1 MLELTE
7 ALAGPYCAMMLGDF
21 GADVIKVERPGV
33 GDQTRT
39 WGPPFLG
46 TQSCYFLMTNRNK
59 RSVTLNYDTPKG
71 LEILGRM
78 IASSDVLLAN
88 NPSLASLRKRGLDP
102 DTLCARHPRLVYCNI
117 SGYGFNGPKAGL
129 PGYDIVAQAEA
140 GVWSFTGEEDTN
152 PVRYPVAIADISTG
166 IYATIGVLAALFA
179 RERTGRGQF
188 IDMALFDTQITWLA
202 NIGSNY
208 LNAQQLPRRLGN
220 AHPSIV
226 PYDVFKGGDGKLF
239 IVAAGS
245 EAHWSRLVPILGA
258 EQTLGRDPR
267 FTTNALRVQHR
278 NELNPILQELLAQR
292 PRAGVAREAGGGQDP
307 GRPHSDGGRSADRS
321 ADAGA
326 QHHRRNRASRDR
338 AGAQHRQPLPAGG
351 NPSAVP
357 LPAAAARRAHRGGLA
372 EPGIFPRRYCGR
384 PARGRD
390 LGRNQADHGRRHG
403 GAHSYIRAAYIGA
416 PSGILCGCNPR
427 NGESHRER

>member
-1 MLELTE
+1 MVNPGLNPNSSPPACEGIRVLDLTE

-21 GADVIKVERPGV
+21 GADVIKIERPGV

-78 IASSDVLLAN
+78 IANTDVLLAN
-88 NPSLASLRKRGLDP
+88 NPSLASLQKRGIDP

-140 GVWSFTGEEDTN
+140 GVWSFTGEEDTK

-166 IYATIGVLAALFA
+166 IYATMGVLAALFA

-226 PYDVFKGGDGKLF
+226 PYDVFKGSDGKLF
-239 IVAAGS
+239 IVAVGS
-245 EAHWSRLVPILGA
+245 EAHWSRFVPILGA

-278 NELNPILQELLAQR
+278 NELNPILQELLAAC
-292 PRAGVAREAGGGQDP
+292 PARVWLEK
-307 GRPHSDGGRSADRS
+307 
-321 ADAGA
+321 
-326 QHHRRNRASRDR
+326 
-338 AGAQHRQPLPAGG
+338 L
-351 NPSAVP
+351 
-357 LPAAAARRAHRGGLA
+357 AAARIPAGPIQTVEEALTDPQTLA
-372 EPGIFPRRYCGR
+372 RSTIVEIEHPEIG
-384 PARGRD
+384 PARSIANPCRLAGTPPLYRYPPPLLGEHTAAVLQNLGYSPDEIAAAQRD
-390 LGRNQADHGRRHG
+390 AV
-403 GAHSYIRAAYIGA
+403 I
-416 PSGILCGCNPR
+416 
-427 NGESHRER
+427 

>member
-1 MLELTE
+1 MVNPGLNPNSLPPACEGIRVLELTE

-59 RSVTLNYDTPKG
+59 RSATLNYDTPKG

-78 IASSDVLLAN
+78 IANSDVLLVN
-88 NPSLASLRKRGLDP
+88 NPSLASLRKRGIDP

-140 GVWSFTGEEDTN
+140 GVWSFTGEEDTK

-166 IYATIGVLAALFA
+166 IYATIGVLTALFA

-208 LNAQQLPRRLGN
+208 LNAKQLPRRLGN
-220 AHPSIV
+220 AHASIV
-226 PYDVFKGGDGKLF
+226 PYDVFKGSDGKLF
-239 IVAAGS
+239 IVAVGS

-258 EQTLGRDPR
+258 EQTLGCDPR

-278 NELNPILQELLAQR
+278 NELNPILQELLATC
-292 PRAGVAREAGGGQDP
+292 PARVWLEK
-307 GRPHSDGGRSADRS
+307 
-321 ADAGA
+321 
-326 QHHRRNRASRDR
+326 
-338 AGAQHRQPLPAGG
+338 L
-351 NPSAVP
+351 
-357 LPAAAARRAHRGGLA
+357 AAARIPAGPIQTVEEALTDPQTLA
-372 EPGIFPRRYCGR
+372 RSTIIEIEHPAIG
-384 PARGRD
+384 PARSIANPCRLAGTPPLYRYPPPLLGEHTAAVLKNLGYSPDDIAAAQRD
-390 LGRNQADHGRRHG
+390 AV
-403 GAHSYIRAAYIGA
+403 I
-416 PSGILCGCNPR
+416 
-427 NGESHRER
+427 

>member
-1 MLELTE
+1 MPNPGLNPNSLPPACEGIRVLELTE

-140 GVWSFTGEEDTN
+140 GVWSFTGEENTN

-208 LNAQQLPRRLGN
+208 LNAQQSPRRLGN

-278 NELNPILQELLAQR
+278 NELNPILQEFLAQR
-292 PRAGVAREAGGGQDP
+292 PARAWLEK
-307 GRPHSDGGRSADRS
+307 
-321 ADAGA
+321 
-326 QHHRRNRASRDR
+326 
-338 AGAQHRQPLPAGG
+338 L
-351 NPSAVP
+351 
-357 LPAAAARRAHRGGLA
+357 AAARIPAGPIQTVEEALTDPQTLARSTIVEIEHPAIGLA
-372 EPGIFPRRYCGR
+372 RSIANPCRLAGTPPLYRY
-384 PARGRD
+384 PPPL
-390 LGRNQADHGRRHG
+390 LGEHT
-403 GAHSYIRAAYIGA
+403 AAVLQKLGYSPDEIA
-416 PSGILCGCNPR
+416 AAQ
-427 NGESHRER
+427 REAVI

>member
-1 MLELTE
+1 MVNPGLNPNSSPPACEGIRVLDLTE

-21 GADVIKVERPGV
+21 GADVIKIERPGV

-78 IASSDVLLAN
+78 IANTDVLLAN
-88 NPSLASLRKRGLDP
+88 NPSLASLQKRGIDP

-140 GVWSFTGEEDTN
+140 GVWSFTGEEDTK

-166 IYATIGVLAALFA
+166 IYATMGVLAALFA

-226 PYDVFKGGDGKLF
+226 PYDVFKGSDGKLF
-239 IVAAGS
+239 IVAVGS
-245 EAHWSRLVPILGA
+245 EAHWSRFVPILGA

-267 FTTNALRVQHR
+267 FTTNALRVQYR
-278 NELNPILQELLAQR
+278 NELNTILQELLAAC
-292 PRAGVAREAGGGQDP
+292 PARVWLEK
-307 GRPHSDGGRSADRS
+307 
-321 ADAGA
+321 
-326 QHHRRNRASRDR
+326 
-338 AGAQHRQPLPAGG
+338 L
-351 NPSAVP
+351 
-357 LPAAAARRAHRGGLA
+357 AAARIPAGPIQTVEEALTDPQTLA
-372 EPGIFPRRYCGR
+372 RSTIVEIEHPEIG
-384 PARGRD
+384 PARSIANPCRLAGTPPLYRYPPPLLGEHTAAVLRNLGYSPDEIAAAQRD
-390 LGRNQADHGRRHG
+390 AV
-403 GAHSYIRAAYIGA
+403 I
-416 PSGILCGCNPR
+416 
-427 NGESHRER
+427 

>member
-59 RSVTLNYDTPKG
+59 RSVTVNYATPKG

-78 IASSDVLLAN
+78 IANTDVLLAN
-88 NPSLASLRKRGLDP
+88 NPSLASLQKHGIDP

-140 GVWSFTGEEDTN
+140 GVWSFTGEENTN

-188 IDMALFDTQITWLA
+188 IDMALFDSQITWLA
-202 NIGSNY
+202 NIGSNF

-226 PYDVFKGGDGKLF
+226 PYDVFKGSDGKLL
-239 IVAAGS
+239 IVAVGS

-258 EQTLGRDPR
+258 EPTLGRDPR

-278 NELNPILQELLAQR
+278 NELNSILQEFLAKC
-292 PRAGVAREAGGGQDP
+292 PARVWLEK
-307 GRPHSDGGRSADRS
+307 
-321 ADAGA
+321 
-326 QHHRRNRASRDR
+326 
-338 AGAQHRQPLPAGG
+338 L
-351 NPSAVP
+351 
-357 LPAAAARRAHRGGLA
+357 AAARIPAGPIQTVEEALTDPQTLA
-372 EPGIFPRRYCGR
+372 RSTIVEIEHPEIG
-384 PARGRD
+384 PARSIANPCRLAGTPPLYRYPPPL
-390 LGRNQADHGRRHG
+390 LGEHTAAVLQNLGYSPAD
-403 GAHSYIRAAYIGA
+403 IAAA
-416 PSGILCGCNPR
+416 Q
-427 NGESHRER
+427 REAVI